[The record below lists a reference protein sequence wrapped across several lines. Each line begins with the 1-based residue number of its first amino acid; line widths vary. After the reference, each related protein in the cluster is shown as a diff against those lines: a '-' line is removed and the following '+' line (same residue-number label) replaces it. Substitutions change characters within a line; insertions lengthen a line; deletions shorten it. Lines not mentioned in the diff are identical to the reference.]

1 MFCVLCG
8 KDLTDLQTD
17 YIKAGNQCLCTTCVE
32 TANMLSENLKQVK
45 MAIEGDEKTL
55 EHVKAECPSPKEI
68 VAELDK
74 YVVAQDDAKKVLSL
88 AVYNHVLRVVH
99 NTLSRRA
106 GVKFTQLRKNNVMLL
121 GPTGSGKSFLIEKIA
136 EFINIPFVIID
147 ATTITSAGYV
157 GGDVSDMLEALLMKC
172 NFDPHFPLKG
182 INAAQKGIIY
192 IDEIDKIA
200 TCRSRNDKDP
210 SGTAAQH
217 AYLKMVEGS
226 DVQVTMGSSGNK
238 QTFLMNT
245 SEILFICGGA
255 FTALTDVVDA
265 RKSGKSTIGFGSNL
279 IASDRAKTVDGV
291 LPEDLIKFGMIPEFV
306 GRFPIITVLKE
317 LTDEDLLKILRETDD
332 SPLKEMTKLFQL
344 NGIELVLSNDI
355 QQKIVK
361 RAKENGTGARGLR
374 ALLSEYLTA
383 PMFDCFGESYCERVT
398 IDKEGKAR
406 IKSRKV

>member
-8 KDLTDLQTD
+8 KDLTDLETD
-17 YIKAGNQCLCTTCVE
+17 YIKAGGRCLCTSCVD
-32 TANMLSENLKQVK
+32 TTNKLSENLKQVK

-88 AVYNHVLRVVH
+88 AIYNHVLRVVH

-106 GVKFTQLRKNNVMLL
+106 GVRYTKLKKNNVILL
-121 GPTGSGKSFLIEKIA
+121 GPTGSGKSFLIERIA
-136 EFINIPFVIID
+136 EFIHIPFAIID

-157 GGDVSDMLEALLMKC
+157 GGDVSDILETLLMKC
-172 NFDPHFPLKG
+172 NGDL
-182 INAAQKGIIY
+182 NAAQRGIIY

-200 TCRSRNDKDP
+200 TARSRNDKDP

-226 DVQVTMGSSGNK
+226 DVQVTIGVRENK
-238 QTFLMNT
+238 RTVMMNT

-255 FTALTDVVDA
+255 FTALTDMVDS
-265 RKSGKSTIGFGSNL
+265 RKSGKSSIGFGSKL
-279 IASDRAKTVDGV
+279 VEPDRSKTLDGIM
-291 LPEDLIKFGMIPEFV
+291 PEDLIKFGMIPEFV

-317 LTDEDLLKILRETDD
+317 LTDEDLLKILRETED

-355 QQKIVK
+355 QMKIVK

-374 ALLSEYLTA
+374 ALLSEYLTS
-383 PMFDCFGESYCERVT
+383 PMFDCFGESFCERVT

-406 IKSRKV
+406 IKQRKA